1 MSGDRNRSKLL
12 LVVVGIAILVVLAI
26 VLVIPSGGGDE
37 PEVVVKEGM
46 VAKPVAGETVAE
58 GSRAS
63 ARFFTNKGA
72 FTVELDTSGS
82 PVAADNFA
90 YLVKSGFYDGL
101 GFHRIVPGFV
111 IQGGD
116 PKGNGTGGPGYTV
129 VDRPS
134 PDTIYGPGTVAM
146 AKSGNEPPGSS
157 GSQFFVVTASG
168 PIGLPPDYAVVGKVS
183 QGMQTIEEIGR
194 LGGVDE
200 QPTETV
206 VIESAQLLE
215 G

>member
-1 MSGDRNRSKLL
+1 M
-12 LVVVGIAILVVLAI
+12 VAIIGIAILVVLAV
-26 VLVIPSGGGDE
+26 VLVIPGGGGGG
-37 PEVVVKEGM
+37 PEVIVKAGKVE
-46 VAKPVAGETVAE
+46 KPVAGETVAR

-63 ARFFTNKGA
+63 AKFLTNKGA

-90 YLVKSGFYDGL
+90 YLVESGFYDGL

-116 PKGNGTGGPGYTV
+116 PKGDGTGGPGYTV
-129 VDRPS
+129 VERPS

-146 AKSGNEPPGSS
+146 AKSGDEPPGSA
-157 GSQFFVVTASG
+157 GSQFFVVTASE
-168 PIGLPPDYAVVGKVS
+168 PIGLPPDYAVVGKVT
-183 QGMQTIEEIGR
+183 GGLGTVVEIGR
-194 LGGVDE
+194 LGGPDE

-206 VIESAQLLE
+206 VIESAQLLQ

>member
-1 MSGDRNRSKLL
+1 MSGDGNRAKV
-12 LVVVGIAILVVLAI
+12 LVAIIGIAALAVLAI
-26 VLVIPSGGGDE
+26 VLVVPGGGGGE
-37 PEVVVKEGM
+37 PEVVVKAGK
-46 VAKPVAGETVAE
+46 VAKPVAGETVAS

-90 YLVKSGFYDGL
+90 YLVESGFYDGL

-116 PKGNGTGGPGYTV
+116 PRGNGTGGPGYTV

-134 PDTIYGPGTVAM
+134 PDTVYGPGTVAM
-146 AKSGNEPPGSS
+146 AKSGDEPPGSA
-157 GSQFFVVTASG
+157 GSQFFVVTASE
-168 PIGLPPDYAVVGKVS
+168 PIGLPPDYAVVGRVTR
-183 QGMQTIEEIGR
+183 GLETVEEIGR
-194 LGGVDE
+194 LGGPDE

-206 VIESAQLLE
+206 VIESAQLLR